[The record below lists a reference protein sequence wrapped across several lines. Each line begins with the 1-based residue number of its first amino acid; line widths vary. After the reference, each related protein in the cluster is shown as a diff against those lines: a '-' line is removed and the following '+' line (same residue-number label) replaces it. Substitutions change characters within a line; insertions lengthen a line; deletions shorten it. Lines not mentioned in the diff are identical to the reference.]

1 MIWAFEVDTAR
12 RLLRAGASTEA
23 LARDVLL
30 RPIGR
35 TVYFM
40 PPYVIADAEFALL
53 VDATLAIL
61 ERA

>member
-1 MIWAFEVDTAR
+1 MIWAFEVDSP
-12 RLLRAGASTEA
+12 RADFSRWCFAEA

-40 PPYVIADAEFALL
+40 PPYVTSDADWGLL

-61 ERA
+61 DDA

>member
-1 MIWAFEVDTAR
+1 MIWAFEADSPRADFSRWCFTA
-12 RLLRAGASTEA
+12 A
-23 LARDVLL
+23 LAREVLL

-40 PPYVIADAEFALL
+40 PPYVTTDADWGLL

-61 ERA
+61 DDA